1 MGPLKLHLSKNV
13 HKQAVSS
20 WLLLKKTSATSEYLC
35 VCMCGQF
42 GKAAVS
48 TKKKKVQ
55 KSHQIAKKSLS
66 SLHPYK
72 TVRLPPFT
80 MLRCNRTRVCFLGDP
95 QNVWV
100 SFWFPFV
107 YPTPRPPP
115 EAEGPPLATEPG
127 LCEARACQVARLCHR
142 TPGSRSRAR
151 IGGWDSISFILGP
164 SKRKNGFTGWGGLRW
179 LGVIWGGLGWVVGW
193 GGLGWCIT

>member
-1 MGPLKLHLSKNV
+1 MCL
-13 HKQAVSS
+13 
-20 WLLLKKTSATSEYLC
+20 
-35 VCMCGQF
+35 CMCGQF

-48 TKKKKVQ
+48 TKRKSPKVPPNRQ
-55 KSHQIAKKSLS
+55 KSLS

-142 TPGSRSRAR
+142 TPRSRSRAR
-151 IGGWDSISFILGP
+151 IGGWDSISFILGD
-164 SKRKNGFTGWGGLRW
+164 SLVG
-179 LGVIWGGLGWVVGW
+179 VGW
-193 GGLGWCIT
+193 GGLG